1 MHEDAAI
8 HHGPIACF
16 SGQHIARIDVLAL
29 DAMVLYER
37 DTTGARTLQN
47 AESPH
52 VLQLREGWGYAIR
65 QRVTVAQPVHQ
76 ELIRLWNGLPS
87 DEQMRCHY
95 PAFAL
100 QFWLDA
106 QPVFTASLCWGCNN
120 VFITGPMASTSLRQF
135 DSGSVPA
142 NALLRMCQRLAG

>member
-8 HHGPIACF
+8 YHGPIACF
-16 SGQHIARIDVLAL
+16 TGQHIARIDVLAMDGR
-29 DAMVLYER
+29 DATDV
-37 DTTGARTLQN
+37 GTLQN
-47 AESPH
+47 ADSPH
-52 VLQLREGWGYAIR
+52 MLQLREGWGCAIR
-65 QRVTVAQPVHQ
+65 QRVTVAQPVHH

-120 VFITGPMASTSLRQF
+120 VFITGPMASSSLRQF
-135 DSGSVPA
+135 DGGSVPA
-142 NALLRMCQRLAG
+142 NALLRMCQRLAS